1 MTLQE
6 RVDYLS
12 YIFDLLQDTNSR
24 IEKEQIVKDI
34 DQKCKEDFDFI
45 IECLINGILFCI
57 TLRLVQ

>member
-24 IEKEQIVKDI
+24 IEKEQIENISSVI
-34 DQKCKEDFDFI
+34 
-45 IECLINGILFCI
+45 LISDILFCI
-57 TLRLVQ
+57 TLQFAK